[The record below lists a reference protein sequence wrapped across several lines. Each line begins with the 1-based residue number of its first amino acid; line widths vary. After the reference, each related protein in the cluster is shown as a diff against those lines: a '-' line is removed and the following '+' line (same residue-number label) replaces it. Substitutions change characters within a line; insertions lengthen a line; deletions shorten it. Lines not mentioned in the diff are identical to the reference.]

1 MSKAVVI
8 EVRSDAAGIVVHDG
22 RHYRFFAATYE
33 FSDLEGRDFRSPA
46 AAQRAA
52 QQHIALLDVRRPSA
66 A

>member
-1 MSKAVVI
+1 MSKAFVI
-8 EVRSDAAGIVVHDG
+8 EVRSDAAGIVVNDG

-33 FSDLEGRDFRSPA
+33 FNDLEGREFRSPA

-52 QQHIALLDVRRPSA
+52 QQHASMRDQRRASA